1 MIRAQKKFRT
11 SITQVQV
18 NYQTKK
24 LYMVADILKYRSIS
38 LIIFYY
44 YAYSGLLAT
53 VGVVIQNSMGLMR
66 NAEFGSWMDSVK
78 IADSGLHFYFLF
90 SLYFISLFLFLY
102 FFYF

>member
-24 LYMVADILKYRSIS
+24 LYMVADILKYGSIN
-38 LIIFYY
+38 LIIFYCY
-44 YAYSGLLAT
+44 VYSRLLAI

-66 NAEFGSWMDSVK
+66 NVKLDFWMD
-78 IADSGLHFYFLF
+78 G
-90 SLYFISLFLFLY
+90 
-102 FFYF
+102 

>member
-24 LYMVADILKYRSIS
+24 LYMVADILKYGSIN
-38 LIIFYY
+38 LIIFYCY
-44 YAYSGLLAT
+44 VYSRLLAI

-66 NAEFGSWMDSVK
+66 NVKLDSWMD
-78 IADSGLHFYFLF
+78 G
-90 SLYFISLFLFLY
+90 
-102 FFYF
+102 